1 MGEISYTIGKG
12 QLLIFPIIYPH
23 GVKPITKG
31 SRKAII
37 GWMSSNVSY
46 EQSYILRNLFE
57 INASFL
63 KEESPMALKSTL
75 VQNYLAK
82 HWGK

>member
-1 MGEISYTIGKG
+1 M
-12 QLLIFPIIYPH
+12 FPIIYAH

-31 SRKAII
+31 TRKAII

-46 EQSYILRNLFE
+46 EQSYILKNLYE
-57 INASFL
+57 VNAAFIKDN
-63 KEESPMALKSTL
+63 KEDMALKSTL

-82 HWGK
+82 HWGR